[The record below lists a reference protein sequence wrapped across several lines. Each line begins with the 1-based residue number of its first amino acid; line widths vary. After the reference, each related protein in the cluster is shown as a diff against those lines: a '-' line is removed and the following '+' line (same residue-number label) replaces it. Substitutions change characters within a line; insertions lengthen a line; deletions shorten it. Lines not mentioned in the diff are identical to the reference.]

1 MIAIILNETAAS
13 GKAARQL
20 GAIENYLAET
30 DTHCS
35 VLRTQYPGH
44 ATLLA
49 RRCAEEGFETVFS
62 MGGDGLA
69 QEVARGLYGTAT
81 PMGILPAGTGND
93 FAKALSLPRNPLQA
107 LKQALAAKPRRIDVG
122 LINGEVFLN
131 IVGTGFDIQTLLWAH
146 KFKFLG
152 RGMISYL
159 FGAICAVATF
169 KPIRMEMT
177 FDDEPLS
184 QAITVITAAN
194 GQYFGG
200 GMHVA
205 PQASVTDGFLDV
217 FYVDALP
224 RLMIPFLL
232 PRLIGGTAAALKVSH
247 TRRCKKITLK
257 SAGQIMD
264 VDGEFFP
271 SDEVTIEIAEK
282 SLQMRY

>member
-1 MIAIILNETAAS
+1 MIAIILNEAAAS
-13 GKAARQL
+13 GKASRQL
-20 GAIENYLAET
+20 GAIENYLAEI
-30 DTHCS
+30 DMDCRI
-35 VLRTQYPGH
+35 LRTQHPGH

-69 QEVARGLYGTAT
+69 QEVARGLYGTDT

-93 FAKALSLPRNPLQA
+93 FAKALSLPKDPLQA
-107 LKQALAAKPRRIDVG
+107 LKQSLDAEPRPIDVG

-159 FGAICAVATF
+159 LGAICAIAAF
-169 KPIRMEMT
+169 KPVRMEMT
-177 FDDEPLS
+177 FDGEPVS

-205 PQASVTDGFLDV
+205 PQASVTDGWLDI

-232 PRLIGGTAAALKVSH
+232 PRLIGGTAATLKPAH
-247 TRRCKKITLK
+247 TRRCKKVTLK

-264 VDGEFFP
+264 VDGEFLP

-282 SLQMRY
+282 ALQMRY